1 MTPKKRTL
9 EDKLDRAEIILRYA
23 FFIVGGVYVVAF
35 MLCAAGVY
43 WGLFK

>member
-23 FFIVGGVYVVAF
+23 FFIVGGVSLVAF
-35 MLCAAGVY
+35 MLYAAGVY
-43 WGLFK
+43 WGMVK